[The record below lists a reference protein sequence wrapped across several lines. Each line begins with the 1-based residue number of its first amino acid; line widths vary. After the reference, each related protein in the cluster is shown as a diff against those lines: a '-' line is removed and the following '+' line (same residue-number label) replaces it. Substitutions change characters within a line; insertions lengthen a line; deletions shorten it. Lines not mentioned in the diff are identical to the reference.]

1 MKVLDTLLQDV
12 LVTKRLGASVD
23 TVSSIVF
30 DSRKVE
36 DGVLFVAQKG
46 VLSDGHLFIDK
57 AISLGATVVVCED
70 LPSEI
75 NSEVHYVQVKD
86 SNIALAVIASNYY
99 DNPSSKL
106 KLVGVTGTNGKTTVA
121 SLLYA
126 LFEKGG
132 YKTGLLSTVKV
143 MVSNVQYPATHTT
156 PDSLAINAYL
166 AKMVDEG
173 VTHCFM
179 EVSSHGIHQSRT
191 EGLCFD
197 GGVFTNLS
205 HDHLDYHKTFAAYRD
220 VKKQFFDT
228 LSKDAFALA
237 NVDDRNGKILLQN
250 TKAQK
255 KTYALKSMAD
265 YTAKVVEKNFSGM
278 LMQLDTYEVW
288 VRLIGGFNAYNLL
301 SVYAVAKELGFSQ
314 EHLLTELSS
323 LQSVDGRFEYRQSS
337 KGIITIVDYAHTPD
351 ALQNV
356 LETISE
362 IRSGKESLITVMGCG
377 GDRDN
382 DKRSKMGNIASV
394 MSDQVV
400 FTSDNPRFEDP
411 NEVLLQI
418 EQGVQEENQ
427 YKVLSIVD
435 RRQAIKTALRFA
447 NQGDIVLVAGKGHEN
462 YQDIKG
468 VKIHF
473 DDKEVIAEVLKELN
487 K

>member
-1 MKVLDTLLQDV
+1 MKVLDTLLKGV
-12 LVTKRLGASVD
+12 VVTKRLGASVD
-23 TVSSIVF
+23 TIAAIVF

-36 DGVLFVAQKG
+36 NGVLFVAQRG
-46 VLSDGHLFIDK
+46 VASDGHLFIDK
-57 AISLGATVVVCED
+57 AVALGASVIVCEVMPIEID
-70 LPSEI
+70 PS
-75 NSEVHYVQVKD
+75 VHYVQVD
-86 SNIALAVIASNYY
+86 NSNIALAVIASNFY

-121 SLLYA
+121 SLLYS

-132 YKTGLLSTVKV
+132 YKAGLLSTVKV
-143 MVSNVQYPATHTT
+143 MVHTTLYPATHTT
-156 PDSLAINAYL
+156 PDSLAINNYL
-166 AKMVDEG
+166 SKMVQAG

-228 LSKDAFALA
+228 LSKAAFALV
-237 NVDDRNGKILLQN
+237 NIDDKNGKILLQN
-250 TKAQK
+250 TKARK

-278 LMQLDTYEVW
+278 LLQLASQEVW
-288 VRLIGGFNAYNLL
+288 VRLIGGFNAYNLV
-301 SVYAVAKELGFSQ
+301 SVYAVAMELGYDIDR
-314 EHLLTELSS
+314 LLPVLSS
-323 LQSVDGRFEYRQSS
+323 LQSVDGRFEYQQSS
-337 KGIITIVDYAHTPD
+337 AGVITIVDYAHTPD

-362 IRSGKESLITVMGCG
+362 IRTGNESLITVMGCG
-377 GDRDN
+377 GDRDS
-382 DKRSKMGNIASV
+382 DKRSKMGKIASV

-411 NEVLLQI
+411 NEVLQQI
-418 EQGVQEENQ
+418 EEGVQQEDQ
-427 YKVLSIVD
+427 FKVLSIVD

-447 NQGDIVLVAGKGHEN
+447 KQGDIVLVAGKGHEN

-473 DDKEVIAEVLKELN
+473 DDNEVIAEVLKELN

>member
-1 MKVLDTLLQDV
+1 MKVLDTLLKGV
-12 LVTKRLGASVD
+12 KTTKRLGASVD
-23 TVSSIVF
+23 TVTAVVF

-46 VLSDGHLFIDK
+46 VASDGHLFIEK
-57 AISLGATVVVCED
+57 AIASGAVVIVCEV
-70 LPSEI
+70 LPLEI
-75 NSEVHYVQVKD
+75 DPSIHYIQVQN

-121 SLLYA
+121 SLLYS
-126 LFEKGG
+126 LFLKGG
-132 YKTGLLSTVKV
+132 YKAGLLSTVKI
-143 MVSNVQYPATHTT
+143 MVIDALYPATHTT
-156 PDSLAINAYL
+156 PDSLAINSYL
-166 AKMVDEG
+166 SKMVSAG

-220 VKKQFFDT
+220 VKKQFFDN
-228 LSKDAFALA
+228 LSKDAFALV
-237 NVDDRNGKILLQN
+237 NVDDRNGKILVQN

-255 KTYALKSMAD
+255 RTYALKSMAD

-278 LMQLDTYEVW
+278 LLQLASQEVW

-301 SVYAVAKELGFSQ
+301 SVYAVAIELEYDKEL
-314 EHLLTELSS
+314 LLPMLSA
-323 LQSVDGRFEYRQSS
+323 LQSVDGRFEYQQSNT
-337 KGIITIVDYAHTPD
+337 GVITIVDYAHTPD

-362 IRSGKESLITVMGCG
+362 IRSGNESLLTVMGCG
-377 GDRDN
+377 GDRDK
-382 DKRSKMGNIASV
+382 DKRSKMGKIASV
-394 MSDQVV
+394 MSDQVI

-411 NEVLLQI
+411 NTVLQQI
-418 EQGVQEENQ
+418 EVGVQQEDQ
-427 YKVLSIVD
+427 FKVLSIVD

-447 NQGDIVLVAGKGHEN
+447 KQGDIVLVAGKGHEN

-468 VKIHF
+468 VKVHF
-473 DDKEVIAEVLKELN
+473 DDNEVIAEVLKELN